1 MPEIELQDLKNN
13 KIGTVEASAG
23 VFDVKIHKPL
33 VQACVNQQL
42 AKRRGGNA
50 ATKQNR
56 GDLRGGGKKP
66 WRQKGTGRARQGS
79 IRSAQ
84 WRGGLTIFGPSPRSY
99 DFEISKK
106 SRQLALKSALT
117 DRLRNGNFVVVDQI
131 SLDTPKTKEA
141 VQVLKD
147 LGGEAHLDCPSDPAS
162 ETDCNNIVTKCPWS
176 NEVTKNLILC
186 ILCRGIAWR
195 FAQYSDQPMTV
206 QLDYTMADGEP
217 ECRITVSEKK

>member
-23 VFDVKIHKPL
+23 VFDVKVHKPL

-99 DFEISKK
+99 DFKISKK

-117 DRLRNGNFVVVDQI
+117 DRLRNGNFLVVDQI
-131 SLDTPKTKEA
+131 SLDTPKTKGA
-141 VQVLKD
+141 VQLLKD
-147 LGGEAHLDCPSDPAS
+147 LGLSGKILFIVGEDNA
-162 ETDCNNIVTKCPWS
+162 
-176 NEVTKNLILC
+176 NLRLAVRN
-186 ILCRGIAWR
+186 LVGINVLR
-195 FAQYSDQPMTV
+195 VEGLNVYD
-206 QLDYTMADGEP
+206 LLLH
-217 ECRITVSEKK
+217 EKLVCTQDALKKIEERLS

>member
-99 DFEISKK
+99 DFKISKK

-117 DRLRNGNFVVVDQI
+117 DRLRSGNLVVVDQI
-131 SLDTPKTKEA
+131 SLDAPKTKEA
-141 VQVLKD
+141 VQLLKG
-147 LGGEAHLDCPSDPAS
+147 LNLSGKTLFIVS
-162 ETDCNNIVTKCPWS
+162 EDNVNLRLAVR
-176 NEVTKNLILC
+176 NLI
-186 ILCRGIAWR
+186 GINVLR
-195 FAQYSDQPMTV
+195 VEGLNVYD
-206 QLDYTMADGEP
+206 LLLH
-217 ECRITVSEKK
+217 EKVVCTQDALKKIEERLS

>member
-50 ATKQNR
+50 ATKQSR
-56 GDLRGGGKKP
+56 GELRGGGKKP

-99 DFEISKK
+99 DFKISKK

-117 DRLRNGNFVVVDQI
+117 DRLRSGNLVVVDQI
-131 SLDTPKTKEA
+131 SLDAPKTKEA
-141 VQVLKD
+141 VQLLKG
-147 LGGEAHLDCPSDPAS
+147 LNLSGKTLFIVS
-162 ETDCNNIVTKCPWS
+162 EDNVNLRLAVR
-176 NEVTKNLILC
+176 NLI
-186 ILCRGIAWR
+186 GINVLR
-195 FAQYSDQPMTV
+195 VEGLNVYD
-206 QLDYTMADGEP
+206 LLLH
-217 ECRITVSEKK
+217 EKVVCTQDALKKIEERLS

>member
-23 VFDVKIHKPL
+23 VFDVKIHKSL
-33 VQACVNQQL
+33 VQACINKQL

-99 DFEISKK
+99 DFKISKK

-131 SLDTPKTKEA
+131 SLDAPKTKEA
-141 VQVLKD
+141 VQLLKGLD
-147 LGGEAHLDCPSDPAS
+147 LSGKTLF
-162 ETDCNNIVTKCPWS
+162 I
-176 NEVTKNLILC
+176 
-186 ILCRGIAWR
+186 
-195 FAQYSDQPMTV
+195 
-206 QLDYTMADGEP
+206 
-217 ECRITVSEKK
+217 VSEENANLRLAVRNLVGINVLRVEGLNVYDLLRHEKLVCTQDALKKIEERLS

>member
-23 VFDVKIHKPL
+23 IFDVKIHKPL

-56 GDLRGGGKKP
+56 GELRGGGKKP

-99 DFEISKK
+99 DFKISKK

-117 DRLRNGNFVVVDQI
+117 ERVRNGNFMVVDQI
-131 SLDTPKTKEA
+131 NLETPKTKEA

-147 LGGEAHLDCPSDPAS
+147 LSLSCK
-162 ETDCNNIVTKCPWS
+162 TLFIVTED
-176 NEVTKNLILC
+176 NVNLRLAVRN
-186 ILCRGIAWR
+186 LVGVNVLRVEGLNV
-195 FAQYSDQPMTV
+195 YD
-206 QLDYTMADGEP
+206 LLLH
-217 ECRITVSEKK
+217 EKLVCTQDALKKIEERLS

>member
-23 VFDVKIHKPL
+23 IFDVKIHKPL

-50 ATKQNR
+50 ATKQSR
-56 GDLRGGGKKP
+56 GELSGGGKKP

-99 DFEISKK
+99 DFKVSKK
-106 SRQLALKSALT
+106 SRRLALKSALT
-117 DRLRNGNFVVVDQI
+117 ERLQRGNLLAVNEI
-131 SLDTPKTKEA
+131 NLTSPKTKEA

-147 LGGEAHLDCPSDPAS
+147 MSLTGKTLF
-162 ETDCNNIVTKCPWS
+162 IVTED
-176 NEVTKNLILC
+176 NVNLRLAIRNLK
-186 ILCRGIAWR
+186 GINMLNVAGLNV
-195 FAQYSDQPMTV
+195 YD
-206 QLDYTMADGEP
+206 LLLH
-217 ECRITVSEKK
+217 EKLVCTQDALKQIEERLS

>member
-23 VFDVKIHKPL
+23 IFDVKIHKPL

-50 ATKQNR
+50 ATKQSQ
-56 GDLRGGGKKP
+56 GELRGGGKKP

-99 DFEISKK
+99 DFKISKK
-106 SRQLALKSALT
+106 SRRLALKSALT
-117 DRLRNGNFVVVDQI
+117 ERFRNGNLLVVDQI
-131 SLDTPKTKEA
+131 NLETPKTKEA

-147 LGGEAHLDCPSDPAS
+147 LDLSCK
-162 ETDCNNIVTKCPWS
+162 TLFII
-176 NEVTKNLILC
+176 NEDNTNLRLAVRN
-186 ILCRGIAWR
+186 LVG
-195 FAQYSDQPMTV
+195 V
-206 QLDYTMADGEP
+206 NVLKVDGLN
-217 ECRITVSEKK
+217 VYDLLLHEKLVCTQDALKKIEERLS

>member
-99 DFEISKK
+99 EFKISKK

-117 DRLRNGNFVVVDQI
+117 DCLRNENFVVVDQI

-141 VQVLKD
+141 VQLLKD
-147 LGGEAHLDCPSDPAS
+147 LGLSGKTLF
-162 ETDCNNIVTKCPWS
+162 I
-176 NEVTKNLILC
+176 
-186 ILCRGIAWR
+186 
-195 FAQYSDQPMTV
+195 
-206 QLDYTMADGEP
+206 
-217 ECRITVSEKK
+217 VSEDNVNLRLAVRNLVGINVLRVEGLNVYDILLHEKLVCTQDALKKIEERLS

>member
-23 VFDVKIHKPL
+23 VFDIKIHKPL
-33 VQACVNQQL
+33 VQACVNQQM

-50 ATKQNR
+50 ATKQSR
-56 GDLRGGGKKP
+56 GELRGGGKKP

-99 DFEISKK
+99 DFKISKK

-117 DRLRNGNFVVVDQI
+117 ERLRNGNLMVVDQI
-131 SLDTPKTKEA
+131 VLETPKTKEA

-147 LGGEAHLDCPSDPAS
+147 LGLSGKTLF
-162 ETDCNNIVTKCPWS
+162 IVTED
-176 NEVTKNLILC
+176 NNNLRLAVRNLI
-186 ILCRGIAWR
+186 GIN
-195 FAQYSDQPMTV
+195 V
-206 QLDYTMADGEP
+206 LKVDGLN
-217 ECRITVSEKK
+217 VYDLLLHEKLVCTQDALKKIEERLS